1 MTVARGVAL
10 FVGGFGA
17 LNLIAGW
24 VSRGF
29 DLNLWWID
37 TRRLPTPIADGILLV
52 TCALLLAFSVR
63 PVMGKV
69 SRRST
74 RVGIGILTLVA
85 VINSVVFFVLRSRGT
100 IGGTIVPLS
109 LVVAGVL
116 VWLGWMTGRLT
127 SMSSSGRVFRGVV
140 VTGVGM
146 TLACGFMLAQMFF
159 FGQTSYTR
167 KVDAIVVLG
176 ARTYANGRPS
186 QVLRDRTRTACDLYN
201 AGLAEWIVMSGGPGD
216 GDVHETEAMRRM
228 AIEAGIP
235 SDRILCDRDGLD
247 TEATARNTVAMF
259 REREINRV
267 LAVSHWYHLPRI
279 KMAYRHAGQE
289 VYTTPAIEGPELP
302 AIHYYVAREIA
313 AVWAYYF
320 RPLMG

>member
-1 MTVARGVAL
+1 MNLARGVAL

-24 VSRGF
+24 VCRGF

-37 TRRLPTPIADGILLV
+37 VRRLPGPIADGLLFV
-52 TCALLLAFSVR
+52 TCGLLLAFAIR
-63 PVMGKV
+63 PVMGTA
-69 SRRST
+69 RRRWT
-74 RVGIGILTLVA
+74 RVGIGLLAFIAML
-85 VINSVVFFVLRSRGT
+85 NSVVFFVLRSRGT

-109 LVVAGVL
+109 LVIAGVL
-116 VWLGWMTGRLT
+116 VWLGWMVGRSTL
-127 SMSSSGRVFRGVV
+127 MPASGRVFRGVV
-140 VTGVGM
+140 VTGVGVA
-146 TLACGFMLAQMFF
+146 LACGFMLAQMFF
-159 FGQTSYTR
+159 FGQTRYTR

-176 ARTYANGRPS
+176 ARTYANGKPS
-186 QVLRDRTRTACDLYN
+186 QVLRDRTQTACDLYN

-235 SDRILCDRDGLD
+235 ADRILCDREGLD

-259 REREINRV
+259 RDRGITRV

-289 VYTTPAIEGPELP
+289 VYTTPAIEGPPLP